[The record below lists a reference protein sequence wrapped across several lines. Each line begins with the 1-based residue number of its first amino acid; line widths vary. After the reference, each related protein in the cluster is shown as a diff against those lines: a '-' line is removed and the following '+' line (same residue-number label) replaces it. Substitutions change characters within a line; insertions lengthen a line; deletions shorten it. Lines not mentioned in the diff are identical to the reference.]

1 MAEVRVELPDEHVA
15 VLDGFCS
22 ATNTSRTEVIK
33 QLLAEWS
40 ARKIHEASVIM
51 RVAGR
56 NPTRSESDRMPTGT
70 PPA

>member
-40 ARKIHEASVIM
+40 SRKIHEASVIM

-56 NPTRSESDRMPTGT
+56 NPTSLRPDSGPVGV
-70 PPA
+70 